1 MPTHS
6 TTLISVHVGGDGR
19 RHAHAR
25 HGCRRRPTCVEP
37 FARSRPYHGQC
48 ARPYTRITLRVPRTP
63 SLPAWPGL
71 AAQAAGG
78 SGVERGSSAHTL
90 PTDDEL
96 IAFAKATLGAI

>member
-1 MPTHS
+1 M
-6 TTLISVHVGGDGR
+6 L
-19 RHAHAR
+19 
-25 HGCRRRPTCVEP
+25 
-37 FARSRPYHGQC
+37 
-48 ARPYTRITLRVPRTP
+48 RTP

-71 AAQAAGG
+71 SVQAAGG